1 MAKRTRPK
9 ATDPRAEVRAASQP
23 WAIVFFERHRDDDR
37 GGPVPGADFLDSC
50 PVGVRADL
58 VAIVKA
64 VADAPPM
71 KFAGGGQW
79 QGMRGDMAGIYE
91 ARTRGP
97 RKRLYRLFCLLERD
111 APGLPGPRLVIIT
124 GMDKPNESAFS
135 AADYR
140 RVRRLRDEYLG
151 RTPRRTERS
160 KFSASG
166 SHSA

>member
-1 MAKRTRPK
+1 MAGRS
-9 ATDPRAEVRAASQP
+9 EP
-23 WAIVFFERHRDDDR
+23 WSIVLFQRHPNDDR
-37 GGPVPGADFLDSC
+37 EGAVPGAEFLDSC

-79 QGMRGDMAGIYE
+79 QAMRGDMAGLYE

-111 APGLPGPRLVIIT
+111 APGLSGPSLVIIT

-140 RVRRLRDEYLG
+140 RVRRLREEYLS
-151 RTPRRTERS
+151 RTPRSIET
-160 KFSASG
+160 
-166 SHSA
+166 

>member
-1 MAKRTRPK
+1 MP
-9 ATDPRAEVRAASQP
+9 DERALTEP
-23 WAIVFFERHRDDDR
+23 WSIVFFQRHRDDDQNQS
-37 GGPVPGADFLDSC
+37 VPGAEFLESC

-58 VAIVKA
+58 AAIVKA

-79 QGMRGDMAGIYE
+79 QAMRREMAGFHE

-111 APGLPGPRLVIIT
+111 AVGLPGPSLVIIT
-124 GMDKPNESAFS
+124 GLDKANESAFS

-140 RVRRLRDEYLG
+140 RVRRLGDEYLA
-151 RTPRRTERS
+151 RTPRSVER
-160 KFSASG
+160 
-166 SHSA
+166 

>member
-1 MAKRTRPK
+1 MTRRGRGRPDEATADDAART
-9 ATDPRAEVRAASQP
+9 EP
-23 WAIVFFERHRDDDR
+23 WSIVFIQRHRDDDA
-37 GGPVPGADFLDSC
+37 GKTVPGAEFLDSC

-58 VAIVKA
+58 AAIVKA

-79 QGMRGDMAGIYE
+79 QAMRGDMAGFYE

-111 APGLPGPRLVIIT
+111 APGLPGPSLVIIT

-140 RVRRLRDEYLG
+140 RVRLLRDEYQG
-151 RTPRRTERS
+151 RTPRSIET
-160 KFSASG
+160 
-166 SHSA
+166 

>member
-1 MAKRTRPK
+1 MPERRRHPK
-9 ATDPRAEVRAASQP
+9 STDPGADARAASEP
-23 WAIVFFERHRDDDR
+23 WEIVLFQRHRDDDR
-37 GGPVPGADFLDSC
+37 DRAVPGADFLDSC

-79 QGMRGDMAGIYE
+79 QAMRGDMAGIYE

-97 RKRLYRLFCLLERD
+97 RKRLYRLFCVLERE
-111 APGLPGPRLVIIT
+111 APGLPGPSLVIVT

-135 AADYR
+135 SADYR
-140 RVRRLRDEYLG
+140 RVRRLRDEYLS
-151 RTPRRTERS
+151 RSPRSIE
-160 KFSASG
+160 A
-166 SHSA
+166 